1 MRCPRP
7 CAVDAHGLPT
17 RRRRPRVAHAS
28 SPPTGHPCA
37 VAALARGRFFSR
49 VRRRNVSTRGEK
61 DQGDLLC

>member
-7 CAVDAHGLPT
+7 CAVAAHGSPFC
-17 RRRRPRVAHAS
+17 RRRPRVAHAS

-37 VAALARGRFFSR
+37 FAALARGRFFSR